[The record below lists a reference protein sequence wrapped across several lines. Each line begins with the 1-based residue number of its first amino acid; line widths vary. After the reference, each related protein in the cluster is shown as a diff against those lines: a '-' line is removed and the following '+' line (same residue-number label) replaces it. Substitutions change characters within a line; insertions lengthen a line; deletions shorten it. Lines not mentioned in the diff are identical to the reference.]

1 MGFFLLE
8 VNYLKTTI
16 ETLKFPCEFKKKL
29 KMKASLGNLSINLI
43 DGHLIK
49 INNTNL
55 IITEPHKIIIKNS
68 STTLIAYLYEDNDKI
83 YLPVSNAIIS
93 FTKFVTILNEM
104 NKIIR

>member
-1 MGFFLLE
+1 M
-8 VNYLKTTI
+8 KTTI

-49 INNTNL
+49 INKTNL
-55 IITEPHKIIIKNS
+55 SITEPYKIIIKNN

-104 NKIIR
+104 NCVVKDNSIDIA